1 MARLVFVCTV
11 NRMRSVM
18 AHYLFKDILA
28 HKRALAQ
35 EIDVS
40 SAGIV
45 PEERI
50 QRLEGEGIKIPD
62 PLFGYRPLPC
72 VLFYMAMRGLDVS
85 EHRSMPLTPTTA
97 NAADLIITI
106 TKSHEDNVLAAYPH
120 LKDKVAALE
129 ELSYPFQL
137 PEITHEP
144 PGLMPRDEF
153 CMRDCDRWHVAR
165 KMMLETEERLIRA
178 VDKILIRLRT

>member
-1 MARLVFVCTV
+1 
-11 NRMRSVM
+11 M
-18 AHYLFKDILA
+18 AHYLLKDILA
-28 HKRALAQ
+28 RKKILAQ

-45 PEERI
+45 PAERI
-50 QRLEGEGIKIPD
+50 QKLEGTGIKIPN

-72 VLFYMAMRGLDVS
+72 VLFHMAMRGLNVS

-97 NAADLIITI
+97 NEADLIITI
-106 TKSHEDNVLAAYPH
+106 TRSHEDNVLTAYPH
-120 LKDKVAALE
+120 LKNKVAVLE

-137 PEITHEP
+137 LEVTHEP

-153 CMRDCDRWHVAR
+153 CMRDCDHWHVAG
-165 KMMLETEERLIRA
+165 KMMLETEEHLIRA

>member
-11 NRMRSVM
+11 NRLRSVM

-28 HKRALAQ
+28 QKRALAQ
-35 EIDVS
+35 KIHVS

-50 QRLEGEGIKIPD
+50 QKLEGEGIKIPD

-72 VLFYMAMRGLDVS
+72 VLFHMAMRGLNVS
-85 EHRSMPLTPTTA
+85 EHRSMPLTSTTA
-97 NAADLIITI
+97 NEADLIITI
-106 TKSHEDNVLAAYPH
+106 TRSHEDNVLAVYPH
-120 LKDKVAALE
+120 LKKKVAALE
-129 ELSYPFQL
+129 ELSYPFKL
-137 PEITHEP
+137 PEIAHEP

-153 CMRDCDRWHVAR
+153 CMRDCDHWQIAR
-165 KMMLETEERLIRA
+165 EVMLETEERLIRA
-178 VDKILIRLRT
+178 VDEILIRLRT